1 MSELIEIN
9 EENCVLSE
17 LELKYLDL
25 LVNDISLDPEFKKTR
40 TEIIQKI
47 QKLNAMAKEGKE

>member
-1 MSELIEIN
+1 MSELNEIN
-9 EENCVLSE
+9 ENNCVLSE
-17 LELKYLDL
+17 LELTYLDL

-47 QKLNAMAKEGKE
+47 NKLNERAKKGI

>member
-9 EENCVLSE
+9 EDNCVLSE
-17 LELKYLDL
+17 LELNYLDL